1 MFSFR
6 CSTDQG
12 VGPHTVPDRDD
23 VGEVQLFNHFTG
35 ISDHFTPML
44 RFLFLAPAMPSLVD
58 TDGMKV
64 A

>member
-6 CSTDQG
+6 GSTDQG
-12 VGPHTVPDRDD
+12 VGPHTVPDRND
-23 VGEVQLFNHFTG
+23 VGEIQLFNHFAG
-35 ISDHFTPML
+35 ISDNLIPMQD
-44 RFLFLAPAMPSLVD
+44 FLFLTAAMPSLVD